1 MPTCRVCKSDDL
13 TEVIN
18 LGDLYL
24 TGHFPDPDEEIETS
38 PIVVMFCN
46 NCRLSQLCSDLDI
59 KKLYGDNYGYRTGLN
74 ASMVDHVA
82 SIVGLVE
89 LYMAVEAGET
99 DVLDIGANDGTL
111 LAQYPDYYNKVAID
125 PTIKK
130 FHSYYPENVI
140 QIPSFFDPAKVRLAY
155 HDGLFDAITSIAMFY
170 DLEDPIDFVMGVR
183 SLLKPNGIWIFEQAY
198 MPTIMHNCAYDSLCH
213 EHLEYY
219 TYKNIRDILDKCDMR
234 PVIVFFN
241 ETNGGSFLVIAC
253 QNDAMFDIYQDAK
266 ILKAEASNQF
276 NTISPLERF
285 SEEIKLHGSGFKMY
299 IKRLKDQGATIFG
312 YGASTKGNVLLQV
325 CGIGN
330 DLIDCIAEVNEEKFG
345 KVTPGTNI
353 PIIAES
359 EARKADPDYFVVFP
373 WHFRDNIIQRE
384 AKYLEG
390 GGKLIFPLPE
400 LEVYG

>member
-1 MPTCRVCKSDDL
+1 
-13 TEVIN
+13 
-18 LGDLYL
+18 
-24 TGHFPDPDEEIETS
+24 
-38 PIVVMFCN
+38 
-46 NCRLSQLCSDLDI
+46 
-59 KKLYGDNYGYRTGLN
+59 
-74 ASMVDHVA
+74 
-82 SIVGLVE
+82 
-89 LYMAVEAGET
+89 
-99 DVLDIGANDGTL
+99 
-111 LAQYPDYYNKVAID
+111 
-125 PTIKK
+125 
-130 FHSYYPENVI
+130 
-140 QIPSFFDPAKVRLAY
+140 
-155 HDGLFDAITSIAMFY
+155 
-170 DLEDPIDFVMGVR
+170 
-183 SLLKPNGIWIFEQAY
+183 
-198 MPTIMHNCAYDSLCH
+198 MHNCAYDSVCH

-219 TYKNIRDILDKCDMR
+219 TYGNVRRILDKCDMR
-234 PVIVFFN
+234 PVSVFFS
-241 ETNGGSFLVIAC
+241 ETNGGSFMVIAC
-253 QNDAMFDIYQDAK
+253 HNEASFDVYDDAK
-266 ILKAEASNQF
+266 ILEAEASNQF

-285 SEEIKLHGSGFKMY
+285 NEEIKLHSSGFKMY
-299 IKRLKDQGATIFG
+299 LKRLKDQGATIFG